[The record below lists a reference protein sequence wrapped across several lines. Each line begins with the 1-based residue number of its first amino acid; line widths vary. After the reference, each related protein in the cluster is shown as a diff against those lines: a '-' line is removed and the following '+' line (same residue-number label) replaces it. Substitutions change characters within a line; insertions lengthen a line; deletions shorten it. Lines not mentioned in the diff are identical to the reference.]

1 MMGHEKNV
9 NFEPFRV
16 KMGRVVDPSIAYLPI
31 HFMVL
36 AKSNYQHISEHN
48 LVVNAIALCA

>member
-1 MMGHEKNV
+1 MMGHEQNG